1 MGLHHEDQPF
11 APMHGRRPHLT
22 WRRVLT
28 AVVFAGVV
36 AGCGTS
42 SSLDTEAAS
51 PSNPDKITVDA
62 GSDRHLEMLS
72 NEAARRGNP
81 STGSD
86 RHLEMLSDEAA
97 RRANPWTGSDR
108 HLENLSREIS
118 RHTDASIGS
127 DRHLEELARQAGP
140 DRTS

>member
-1 MGLHHEDQPF
+1 V
-11 APMHGRRPHLT
+11 R
-22 WRRVLT
+22 
-28 AVVFAGVV
+28 
-36 AGCGTS
+36 
-42 SSLDTEAAS
+42 AAS

-62 GSDRHLEMLS
+62 GSDRHLEMLA
-72 NEAARRGNP
+72 N
-81 STGSD
+81 
-86 RHLEMLSDEAA
+86 EAA

-108 HLENLSREIS
+108 HLANFSREIS

>member
-11 APMHGRRPHLT
+11 TPMHGRRPHLT
-22 WRRVLT
+22 RRRVLT

-72 NEAARRGNP
+72 NEAARR
-81 STGSD
+81 
-86 RHLEMLSDEAA
+86 
-97 RRANPWTGSDR
+97 ANPWTGSDR
-108 HLENLSREIS
+108 HLANLSREIS